1 MTVNDIYL
9 VSPQIAMA
17 ALGIL
22 VILFDLVVTRKNW
35 VQGFAFVGLA
45 APMALALLLIFDLN
59 SSGLSNLVP
68 DHSVLFQSLAV
79 DRFSLFFNF
88 LVLAATALVILASTD
103 YVRRMDRN
111 QGEYFG
117 LLLLSATGMLLLPA
131 ATELVTIYVSL
142 ELTTLPLAALGA
154 FLLTSKSTEA
164 GIKFL
169 IIGAISSAIMLY
181 GMALVFGFSGSTTLT
196 GIAANFSG
204 PAQQQVPFGSYA
216 MLIGV
221 ILMVVGFG
229 FKLSSVPF
237 QMWVPDVYEGAPTPV
252 VAFLSV
258 ASKAAAFALV
268 LRFFYTGFMAVELD
282 WGILLAVLA
291 AASMIIGNLA
301 AMVQTNIKRLFG
313 YSTIAHAG
321 YILIGMAAVAQG
333 ADITGFT
340 TLGPSSVL
348 FYLVA
353 YTAAN
358 LTAFFAIILISNR
371 VDSDQIADY
380 AGMVRRSP
388 FMAASLALALI
399 ALIGTPPTGIFIAK
413 IYVFTAA
420 VNSGLA
426 WLAILG
432 VVNSVVSAYYYVRV
446 IRVMFLIEPIN
457 NKANEPATQGR
468 IPASSVA
475 KLALVL
481 AAAATVWLGV
491 APGMVLNAA
500 ESAVAVLAGV
510 ALR

>member
-1 MTVNDIYL
+1 MTVYDIYL

-22 VILFDLVVTRKNW
+22 VILLDLVVARKSW

-45 APMALALLLIFDLN
+45 APTILALLLLFDLN
-59 SSGLSNLVP
+59 GSGLSNVVP
-68 DHSVLFQSLAV
+68 ENSVLFQSLAV

-117 LLLLSATGMLLLPA
+117 LILLSATGMLLLPA
-131 ATELVTIYVSL
+131 ATELITIYISL

-154 FLLTSKSTEA
+154 FLLTAKSTEA
-164 GIKFL
+164 GMKFL

-196 GIAANFSG
+196 GIAASFSG

-216 MLIGV
+216 MLVGV
-221 ILMVVGFG
+221 VLMVVGFG

-237 QMWVPDVYEGAPTPV
+237 QMWVPDVYEGGPTPV

-258 ASKAAAFALV
+258 ASKAAAFGLV
-268 LRFFYTGFMAVELD
+268 LRFFYSGFTAVELD

-291 AASMIIGNLA
+291 AASMTIGNLA

-321 YILIGMAAVAQG
+321 YILIGVAAVAMG
-333 ADITGFT
+333 AEISGFS

-348 FYLVA
+348 FYLAA

-358 LTAFFAIILISNR
+358 LTAFFAITLISNR

-388 FMAASLALALI
+388 FMAVSLAFALI
-399 ALIGTPPTGIFIAK
+399 ALIGVPPTSIFIAK

-446 IRVMFLIEPIN
+446 IRVMFLNDPASDQTIEPAAPE
-457 NKANEPATQGR
+457 K
-468 IPASSVA
+468 IPASLVA
-475 KLALVL
+475 RFALLV
-481 AAAATVWLGV
+481 AAAATLGLGI
-491 APGMVLNAA
+491 APGMVLKAA

-510 ALR
+510 YVR